1 MEEQELVVLYA
12 KVRKPLK
19 QSLEREARRERR
31 TLASLVEVMLLDGL
45 RRRDTQRD
53 SRQDVSG
60 HAV

>member
-19 QSLEREARRERR
+19 LELEREAKLQRR
-31 TLASLVEVMLLDGL
+31 TLASLVEVMLAEGL
-45 RRRDTQRD
+45 RRERLRDQGE
-53 SRQDVSG
+53 VIG